1 MLNIKKTSQVALFP
15 QRTITGSSKGQR
27 VNGEVIYQSDL
38 DNYNFFSFSKL
49 DYN

>member
-1 MLNIKKTSQVALFP
+1 
-15 QRTITGSSKGQR
+15 
-27 VNGEVIYQSDL
+27 L